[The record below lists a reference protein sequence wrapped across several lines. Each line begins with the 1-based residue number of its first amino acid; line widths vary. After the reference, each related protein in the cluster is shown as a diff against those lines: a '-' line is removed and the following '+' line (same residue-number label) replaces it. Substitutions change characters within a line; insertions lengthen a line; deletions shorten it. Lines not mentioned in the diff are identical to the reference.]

1 MRGSIDGNS
10 HIGNSM
16 AGPLLEIE
24 GVEVRRGM
32 GTVLSDFSLA
42 LHPGEIIVLHGLNGS
57 GKSTVLETAARLL
70 PLERGHVNHH
80 GSLTIHADGRRINPP
95 HSFGL
100 TLQSNGMI
108 GSETVEHHLTMVAQ
122 LSGVNIDLRSL
133 LESYGLLHRMSDR
146 MCFLSGGQARKVA
159 VLAGLIPAMVATTPV
174 ITLLDEPDSGLD
186 ETAIEALKG
195 HIESLAGYGH
205 GFIIATHNPELMQ
218 IATHLHNLKQKTK
231 QKTTPTEGWQP
242 LGSKT
247 EHTFTRMRAGHR
259 YSRSTRS
266 GLARNGLA
274 ALLVLGCV
282 LALGDPLQLPKGLWL
297 TGGILAPAFAAGLTG
312 DPTTHLLRENRAY
325 DWWRAQ
331 GQTTP
336 SAIGLGALIGLVAT
350 MISCSIFIGTLD
362 PMFLFIGS
370 FIGESTML
378 GVRMLHTSTQRLA
391 RPQAVFVRLLLPV
404 FILPW
409 ALIVSWASG
418 L

>member
-1 MRGSIDGNS
+1 
-10 HIGNSM
+10 M
-16 AGPLLEIE
+16 AEPLLEIE

-32 GTVLSDFSLA
+32 GTVLSDFTLA

-57 GKSTVLETAARLL
+57 GKSTVIETAARLL

-80 GSLTIHADGRRINPP
+80 GSLTIHADGRRMNPAHP
-95 HSFGL
+95 FGL

-122 LSGVNIDLRSL
+122 LSGANIDLSTL
-133 LESYGLLHRMSDR
+133 LESYGLQHRLRDR
-146 MCFLSGGQARKVA
+146 MCHLSGGQARKVA

-174 ITLLDEPDSGLD
+174 ITLLDEPDTGLD

-195 HIESLAGYGH
+195 HIQSLAGFGH
-205 GFIIATHNPELMQ
+205 GFVIATHNSELMQ
-218 IATHLHNLKQKTK
+218 IATHLHDLKQKST
-231 QKTTPTEGWQP
+231 QNTTPSTGWQP
-242 LGSKT
+242 LGTKA
-247 EHTFTRMRAGHR
+247 EHSFIKMRAGHR

-266 GLARNGLA
+266 GFARNGLA
-274 ALLVLGCV
+274 ALLVLGCI

-297 TGGILAPAFAAGLTG
+297 TGGILAPAFAAGLSG

-336 SAIGLGALIGLVAT
+336 SATGLGALIGLVST
-350 MISCSIFIGTLD
+350 MVSCSIFIGTLD
-362 PMFLFIGS
+362 PVLLFIGS

-391 RPQAVFVRLLLPV
+391 RPQAVFIRLLMPV